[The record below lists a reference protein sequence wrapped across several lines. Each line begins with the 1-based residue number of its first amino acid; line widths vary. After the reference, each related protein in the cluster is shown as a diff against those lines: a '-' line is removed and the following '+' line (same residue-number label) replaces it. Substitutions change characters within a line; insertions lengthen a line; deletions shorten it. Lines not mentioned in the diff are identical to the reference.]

1 LARKFEI
8 GEMWKPT
15 EATARQLE
23 CMQRVEAADFEIYS
37 RKLELI
43 CAEAREIFV
52 KMGSAQMLQSG
63 DVAVGI
69 YTAEGDLAS
78 CVIGVYLH
86 VVTGQIPIKFVVDKY
101 RNDPTV
107 GIKDGDMFF
116 CNEALY
122 GGIHNPDMIMFMPV
136 FAEGELIAWALAA
149 VHEGDTGAI
158 DPGGMSARSQTRYDE
173 GMHLTPVKVGENFK
187 LKQDLVD
194 MMENMV
200 RDSRQHTIDLK
211 ARAAACMRVRKRL
224 LEEIVG
230 KRGVDFLIGLQR
242 LNIET
247 SIDAARK
254 RISRLSDGT
263 FRSVVFLDAVGLQ
276 EGLVRIS
283 VKLTK
288 QGDRI
293 IIDLTG
299 TSPET
304 PLGPWNAFAHMVAA
318 ATAVYLFQY
327 FFHDLPPSAGCL
339 VPFTF
344 IIPEGSLLNAS
355 PDAAV
360 AVSVITLGHTVFYGM
375 HICFSKMLFNSE
387 YRDLAGAG
395 MWITAPPMLFGGINQ
410 FGHQVAGLLADQ
422 LNGTGTG
429 ARIDGDGVNAAGFNY
444 CPIGVFP
451 DAEFNEMQL
460 PWIYLFRNKHMQD
473 NHGFGKYR
481 GGSGLMLAFIP
492 HNTPGMAFAC
502 SQGGCR
508 IPPNTG
514 LFGGYATL
522 TPPGIQVTGTN
533 LKELMAQADPKI
545 PYDVMDLVI
554 NKPLTGE
561 YKVESMLRGFR
572 WIPEGDIFL
581 QPTVAGG
588 SYGDVLERDPSSV
601 IEDVRQGITSDW
613 VAKSIYKVVYD
624 PETLG
629 VNSEETE
636 KARRQERESR
646 KKRGIS
652 YQEFI
657 KAWSVKKPPEN
668 ILNSYG
674 NWPDP
679 AISAGK

>member
-1 LARKFEI
+1 MARKIDI
-8 GEMWKPT
+8 GEKWKP
-15 EATARQLE
+15 EKATARQIE
-23 CMQRVEAADFEIYS
+23 CMQKVEAADFEIYS

-43 CAEAREIFV
+43 CAEAREIFA

-63 DVAVGI
+63 DLAVGI

-86 VVTGQIPIKFVVDKY
+86 LITGQIPIKYVLEKY
-101 RNDPTV
+101 SLDPTV
-107 GIKDGDMFF
+107 GINEGDMFF

-122 GGIHNPDMIMFMPV
+122 GGIHNPDMIMFMPI
-136 FAEGELIAWALAA
+136 FTDGELIAWALAA

-187 LKQDLVD
+187 LKQDLLD

-200 RDSRQHTIDLK
+200 RDPRQQTIDLK

-224 LEEIVG
+224 LEEIVD
-230 KRGVDFLIGLQR
+230 KKGVDFVIGLMR

-247 SIDAARK
+247 SIEAAKK
-254 RISRLSDGT
+254 RITKLSDGT
-263 FRSVVFLDAVGLQ
+263 YRSVLFLDGAGLQ
-276 EGLVRIS
+276 EGLLRIA
-283 VKLTK
+283 VKLIK

-293 IIDLTG
+293 IIDLEG

-304 PLGPWNAFAHMVAA
+304 SLGPWNAFAHMVAA
-318 ATAVYLFQY
+318 ASAVYLFQY
-327 FFHDLPPSAGCL
+327 LFHDLPPSNGCL

-344 IIPEGSLLNAS
+344 NVPPGSLLDAS

-360 AVSVITLGHTVFYGM
+360 AVSVITLGHTTFYGM
-375 HICFSKMLFNSE
+375 HICFSKLLFNSD
-387 YRDLAGAG
+387 YRDLACAG
-395 MWITAPPMLFGGINQ
+395 MWMPAPPCLFGGVNQ
-410 FGHQVAGLLADQ
+410 FGQQVAGLLADQ

-429 ARIDGDGVNAAGFNY
+429 ARRNGDGLHAAGFNY

-451 DAEFNEMQL
+451 DAEFNEIQL
-460 PWIYLFRNKHMQD
+460 PWVYLFRNKLMQD

-481 GGSGLMLAFIP
+481 GGSGLMFAMMP
-492 HNTPGMAFAC
+492 HNTPGMVFAC

-533 LKELMAQADPKI
+533 LKEMMAKSDPNI
-545 PYDVMDLVI
+545 PFDVIDLVT
-554 NKPLTGE
+554 NKPIAGE
-561 YKVESMLRGFR
+561 YQVESMLRSFR
-572 WIPEGDIFL
+572 WINEGDIFL

-588 SYGDVLERDPSSV
+588 SYGDVLEREPSMV
-601 IEDVRQGITSDW
+601 IKDVRDGITSHW
-613 VAKSIYKVVYD
+613 VAQNIYKVVYD
-624 PETLG
+624 PETLR
-629 VNSEETE
+629 VDEEMTA
-636 KARRQERESR
+636 KARADERAAR
-646 KKRGIS
+646 MNRGMS
-652 YQEFI
+652 YSDFMNN
-657 KAWSVKKPPEN
+657 WSVKKPPEE
-668 ILNSYG
+668 ILGSYG

-679 AISAGK
+679 GSQPY